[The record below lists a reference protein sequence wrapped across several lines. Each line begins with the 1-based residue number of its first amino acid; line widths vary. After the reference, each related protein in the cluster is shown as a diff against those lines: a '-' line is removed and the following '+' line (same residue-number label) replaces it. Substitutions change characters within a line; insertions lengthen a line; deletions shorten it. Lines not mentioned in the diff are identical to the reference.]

1 MIRKLEKTDFS
12 TLKELFGQLY
22 QIHYY
27 NRPDI
32 FTPNQP
38 INEKYFDEILNS
50 TVKHCF
56 VYEKEGKLIGAILY
70 KEFETENYDS
80 LKPRKFFKIYDI
92 VIKQEFRRQGYGTK
106 LFEFVKEQAKTN
118 DVDSIEVEA
127 WAFNDEAI
135 NFYKKLNMKIK
146 KYIFEIKVNT

>member
-1 MIRKLEKTDFS
+1 M
-12 TLKELFGQLY
+12 FGQLY

-92 VIKQEFRRQGYGTK
+92 VVKQEFRRQGYGTK

>member
-12 TLKELFGQLY
+12 ALKELFGQLY
-22 QIHYY
+22 QIHYD

-80 LKPRKFFKIYDI
+80 LKPRKFLKIYDI
-92 VIKQEFRRQGYGTK
+92 VVKQEFRKQGYGTK

-135 NFYKKLNMKIK
+135 NFYKKLSMKIK
-146 KYIFEIKVNT
+146 KYTFEIKVNT

>member
-92 VIKQEFRRQGYGTK
+92 VVKQEFRRQGYGTK

>member
-1 MIRKLEKTDFS
+1 M
-12 TLKELFGQLY
+12 FGQLY

-92 VIKQEFRRQGYGTK
+92 VVKQEFRRQGYGTK

-127 WAFNDEAI
+127 YAFNDEAI
-135 NFYKKLNMKIK
+135 NFYKKLNIKIK
-146 KYIFEIKVNT
+146 KYTFEIKVNT

>member
-1 MIRKLEKTDFS
+1 M
-12 TLKELFGQLY
+12 FGQLY

-56 VYEKEGKLIGAILY
+56 VYEKEGKLIEAILY

-92 VIKQEFRRQGYGTK
+92 VVKQEFRRQGYGTK

-127 WAFNDEAI
+127 YAFNDEAI
-135 NFYKKLNMKIK
+135 NFYKKLNIKIK
-146 KYIFEIKVNT
+146 KYTFEIKVNT

>member
-1 MIRKLEKTDFS
+1 M
-12 TLKELFGQLY
+12 FGQLY

-56 VYEKEGKLIGAILY
+56 VYEKEGKLIEAILY

-92 VIKQEFRRQGYGTK
+92 VVKQEFRRQGYGTK

>member
-92 VIKQEFRRQGYGTK
+92 VVKQEFRRQGYGTK

-118 DVDSIEVEA
+118 DVDSIDVEA

>member
-1 MIRKLEKTDFS
+1 M
-12 TLKELFGQLY
+12 FGQLY
-22 QIHYY
+22 QVHYY